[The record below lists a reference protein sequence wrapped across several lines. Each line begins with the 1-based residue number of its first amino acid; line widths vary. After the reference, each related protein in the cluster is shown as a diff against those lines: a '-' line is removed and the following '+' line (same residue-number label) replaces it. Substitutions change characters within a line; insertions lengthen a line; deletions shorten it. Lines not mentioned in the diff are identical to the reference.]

1 MENIEKQNGIYRYE
15 ERPNPYDRSN
25 IYDIGTLVLDVKE
38 TEKSLQLKIVEKDM
52 RYSTYV
58 DVLFGN
64 KDKVNINK
72 ERSPHGLIF
81 GNDWLIVYPNRMGKP
96 LCFVKD
102 GANG

>member
-15 ERPNPYDRSN
+15 ERSNPFDRSN

-38 TEKSLQLKIVEKDM
+38 TEKSLQLKIIENDM

-81 GNDWLIVYPNRMGKP
+81 GNGWFTVSLNRMGKP

-102 GANG
+102 GTNG